1 MRISPTLAASIGLVI
16 LAFAAP
22 GKAHAERVEAEPIA
36 AMRPP
41 PRIIEDDPLEVAPP
55 RVQEIPP
62 PVDYRSDR
70 DRYARWR
77 ISGGVGVRFGS
88 FTVNGDSSGTAIPFH
103 LDLGA
108 RHRRLFLFAS
118 YDLFSIDANIP
129 SLDPGDSSARA
140 TELAQLGDGSG
151 LVHRLGAT
159 ARYAI
164 GRYAEHDGGF
174 DLWTEAGVGLQHVQW
189 DAGGVWTRPDVA
201 LGFGATMLYL
211 GRSKHAG
218 LSIGLRVMLAPRNDV
233 DGAPA
238 VCGGPCDRA
247 TPPSG
252 VDRSFMFDIT
262 VPFGL

>member
-1 MRISPTLAASIGLVI
+1 MRISPTLAASIGLAI

-22 GKAHAERVEAEPIA
+22 GKAHAELVDLEPIA
-36 AMRPP
+36 AKRPP
-41 PRIIEDDPLEVAPP
+41 PHYLDDPLTVEPQTAPT
-55 RVQEIPP
+55 PP
-62 PVDYRSDR
+62 PPPTDYESDR

-118 YDLFSIDANIP
+118 YELFSIDANIRTF
-129 SLDPGDSSARA
+129 DSSAARGS
-140 TELAQLGDGSG
+140 ELAQLGDGSG

-159 ARYAI
+159 ARYAL
-164 GRYAEHDGGF
+164 GRFGEHDGGF
-174 DLWTEAGVGLQHVQW
+174 DVWTEAGLGVQHVRW
-189 DAGGVWTRPDVA
+189 DAGGVWTRPDLA

-211 GRSKHAG
+211 GRHQHAG
-218 LSIGLRVMLAPRNDV
+218 FSIGLRVMLAPRNDGR
-233 DGAPA
+233 GAAA

-252 VDRSFMFDIT
+252 TDRSFMFDMT
-262 VPFGL
+262 LPFGL